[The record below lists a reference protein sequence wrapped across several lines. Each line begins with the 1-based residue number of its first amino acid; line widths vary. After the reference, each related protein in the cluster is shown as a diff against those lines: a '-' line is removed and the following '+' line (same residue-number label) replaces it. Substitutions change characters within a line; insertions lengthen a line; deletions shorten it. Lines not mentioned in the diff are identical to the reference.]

1 LKGQTIVF
9 VDESGLSERPHRCR
23 TWSPRGQTPVLQFHF
38 NWKTISAIAGITWW
52 TFYFRLFPGTIRS
65 PQVVEFLTHLMR
77 HIPGD
82 LLVIWDGLRSH
93 RSRLVRDFV
102 NQSAG
107 RIEIE
112 FLPAYAPELNP
123 VEYIWGHWKHH
134 DLPNFCPKNLAQLS
148 EHARKA
154 LRRMRRR
161 PTLVTAFWKQA
172 KLF

>member
-1 LKGQTIVF
+1 
-9 VDESGLSERPHRCR
+9 
-23 TWSPRGQTPVLQFHF
+23 VLQFHF
-38 NWKTISAIAGITWW
+38 NWKTISAIAGVTWW

-77 HIPGD
+77 HVPGN

-102 NQSAG
+102 NKSAE

-123 VEYIWGHWKHH
+123 VEYIWGHWKQHEI
-134 DLPNFCPKNLAQLS
+134 PNFCPKNLAQLS

-161 PTLVTAFWKQA
+161 PTLVAAFWKQA

>member
-93 RSRLVRDFV
+93 RSCLVSDFLRET
-102 NQSAG
+102 NG

-134 DLPNFCPKNLAQLS
+134 DLPNFCPKNLFQLS
-148 EHARKA
+148 DHARKA

-161 PTLVTAFWKQA
+161 PNLVTAFWKQA